1 MEEEEEEEDEL
12 EFLRSVVSAA
22 AEEDGGGGG
31 DELQL
36 GTVPSLKPSLL
47 GRVCFSRSLALTLR
61 VRHSVCPPTFVQLF
75 PSLPEMQS
83 EEFRGGSRPLGITMR
98 QGGPIL

>member
-22 AEEDGGGGG
+22 AEEDGGG

-75 PSLPEMQS
+75 SS
-83 EEFRGGSRPLGITMR
+83 
-98 QGGPIL
+98 

>member
-1 MEEEEEEEDEL
+1 MEEEEEEL

-22 AEEDGGGGG
+22 AEEDGGGGGGG

-61 VRHSVCPPTFVQLF
+61 VRHSVCPPTFVQLLF
-75 PSLPEMQS
+75 PS
-83 EEFRGGSRPLGITMR
+83 
-98 QGGPIL
+98 